1 MYEENTIKSISLTG
15 PVGNAIERTKTV
27 LFSPFDLS
35 KWFTIGFCAWL
46 ATLGEGGSSYNG
58 NWGGGNTG
66 GHDGNIDFQGIVNY
80 IHANLIWII
89 PVGLGVLVIL
99 LTIGL
104 VVSWLR
110 CRGKFMFLYNVAQNK
125 AEVIIPWR
133 DYAAEANSLFVFKI
147 ALGLIGLVSLIPLA
161 AGWYAVVM
169 PLIRSER
176 LVIASIGAIIA
187 LSVVSLIYIITLTV
201 ITKFTDYFVIP
212 TMYLN
217 RVKCFEAWKQFGA
230 LLKNNIGSFILFL
243 LFMIVLSIATS
254 TLVILGILGTCCI
267 ACCFLAIPFIGTVIM
282 LPILVFM
289 RSYTAYY
296 LAQYGRQWDVFAP
309 PSGPAPVTVEATP
322 IDPDAFF
329 RGQQQ

>member
-1 MYEENTIKSISLTG
+1 MYEENTIKNISVTD
-15 PVGNAIERTKTV
+15 PVGKAIERTKTI

-104 VVSWLR
+104 VLSWLR

-125 AEVIIPWR
+125 AEVIIPWK
-133 DYAAEANSLFVFKI
+133 DYAAEGNSLFVFKI
-147 ALGLIGLVSLIPLA
+147 VLGLISFACFIPLA
-161 AGWYAVVM
+161 AGWFAAVV
-169 PLIRSER
+169 PLIRSEK
-176 LVIASIGAIIA
+176 LIVASIGIIIV
-187 LSVVSLIYIITLTV
+187 LFVVTLIYIIAMLV
-201 ITKFTDYFVIP
+201 IVKFTDYFVIP

-243 LFMIVLSIATS
+243 LFMIVLSIAAS

-267 ACCFLAIPFIGTVIM
+267 ACCFLAIPFIGTVVM

-296 LAQYGRQWDVFAP
+296 LAQYGRQ
-309 PSGPAPVTVEATP
+309 
-322 IDPDAFF
+322 
-329 RGQQQ
+329 